1 MDKKIKS
8 VLWLVGGSGK
18 LGQAIAESLQ
28 DKYSIVNMSRKKC
41 GFEAAHYS
49 VDLADLPA
57 VDELLATLKEVP
69 RAIVFCQRYRPI
81 ADFVSAEAFNT
92 EIFSTQKIIENLM
105 TKGEPLSIVVVSSVN
120 GLLIN
125 TKLPF
130 WYHLLKTSQIQLVK
144 YYSLFPINI
153 NCIAAGTFLK
163 DDVKNYPI
171 PHQEF
176 FNALQETNPSRK
188 ICTVQD
194 IAQIIE
200 FLISERA
207 QCINGQTITPDGGL
221 INKLQ
226 EELVQSHVLQ
236 KR

>member
-1 MDKKIKS
+1 MDKKFKPI
-8 VLWLVGGSGK
+8 LWLVGGSGK
-18 LGQAIAESLQ
+18 LGQAIAKALQ
-28 DKYSIVNMSRKKC
+28 GEYAIVNISRNKC
-41 GFEAAHYS
+41 DFDATHYS
-49 VDLADLPA
+49 VNLADLSA
-57 VDELLATLKEVP
+57 VEELLSILKEVP

-105 TKGEPLSIVVVSSVN
+105 TIGERLSIVIVSSVN

-125 TKLPF
+125 TKLPL

-144 YYSLFPINI
+144 YYSLCPVNI

-176 FNALQETNPSRK
+176 LNALQETHPFRK

-194 IAQIIE
+194 IAQIVE